1 MKKKERNEEKKVY
14 SIEKDVMKTQT
25 LALTFQVLAA
35 SAQNFMLLDLGL
47 SVSIPAVVI
56 PSLLGAEG
64 PLSFTQEQ
72 ASWFGSISLIL
83 QPLGSVL
90 SGCTLEPLGRKM
102 SLLIVNI
109 PHVIAW
115 LMLYFAQDVTTLFC
129 GNALIGLG
137 IGFMEA
143 PIVTYVG
150 EISHP
155 TVRGML
161 TAYSQIYVQLG
172 FFLALL
178 MGTFISWRQFA
189 LTSLAIPFITF
200 FLILTIPETP
210 VWLISKG
217 RMDDAMK
224 SLCWIRGWCKPEHV
238 QQEFDNIVAYQKNSS
253 SCQQCLKL
261 NFQDEECTHRRN
273 GLSTRIKGV
282 FSDMTRKEML
292 RPLALM
298 MFMFATSAFIGL
310 NAIKPNIIKIY
321 TSFGVPID
329 PFVTADIATGLGLL
343 GAIIYVGIINIFGRR
358 KLTLF
363 SLLASSACT
372 LLLGL
377 YAYYTLPDGFTSYA
391 ADVGVHTT
399 PYSWLPTVIFFVY
412 SIVPIIGIVSVPW
425 SIISEIFP
433 LRGRG
438 FACGLSAAFYYISIS
453 TATKLNLNMEIGM
466 GIHGT
471 FWFYSAFS
479 MLGFVCLYFFL
490 PETGGL
496 TFEEI
501 EKIFS
506 GKSVFVMDNWITK
519 KLKKTYTEPDAD
531 AVEDTLIQSNKF
543 K

>member
-1 MKKKERNEEKKVY
+1 
-14 SIEKDVMKTQT
+14 
-25 LALTFQVLAA
+25 
-35 SAQNFMLLDLGL
+35 MLLDLGL
-47 SVSIPAVVI
+47 AISIPAVVI

-109 PHVIAW
+109 PHVVAW
-115 LMLYFAQDVTTLFC
+115 LMLYFAQDVTTLFF
-129 GNALIGLG
+129 GNVLIGLG

-143 PIVTYVG
+143 PVVTYVG

-155 TVRGML
+155 SVRGML
-161 TAYSQIYVQLG
+161 TAYCQIYVHLG

-189 LTSLAIPFITF
+189 LASLAIPFITF
-200 FLILTIPETP
+200 FLILSIPETP

-238 QQEFDNIVAYQKNSS
+238 QQEFDDIVAYHKNSS
-253 SCQQCLKL
+253 SCQQCIK
-261 NFQDEECTHRRN
+261 NNSKDEKCSHKRTEL
-273 GLSTRIKGV
+273 GAKIKGAL
-282 FSDMTRKEML
+282 SDMTRKEML

-298 MFMFATSAFIGL
+298 LFMFITSALVGL
-310 NAIKPNIIKIY
+310 SAIKPNIIKIY

-329 PFVTADIATGLGLL
+329 PFVTADITTGLGLL
-343 GAIIYVGIINIFGRR
+343 GAIVFVGVIKLFGRR

-363 SLLASSACT
+363 SLLISSMCT
-372 LLLGL
+372 LLLGI
-377 YAYYTLPDGFTSYA
+377 YAYCTLPAGFTSYA
-391 ADVGVHTT
+391 ADVGTHTNR
-399 PYSWLPTVIFFVY
+399 YSWLPTIVFFVY
-412 SIVPIIGIVSVPW
+412 SIVPITGIISVPW
-425 SIISEIFP
+425 SMISEIFP

-438 FACGLSAAFYYISIS
+438 FACGLSAAFFYISIS
-453 TATKLNLNMEIGM
+453 IVTKLNLNMEIAM

-471 FWFYSAFS
+471 FWFYSVFT
-479 MLGFVCLYFFL
+479 MLGCVFLYFFL
-490 PETGGL
+490 PETEGL

-506 GKSVFVMDNWITK
+506 GKSIYVADNWITK
-519 KLKKTYTEPDAD
+519 KLKNARKKSDAIETISNTVD
-531 AVEDTLIQSNKF
+531 KDTNTCKKSKSTKL
-543 K
+543 